1 MAANTENGNFECNVN
16 DIDKQDLEN
25 HENENNRKKE
35 VMLLKVRQQAQLQ

>member
-1 MAANTENGNFECNVN
+1 MTANTENGSFECNVN

-25 HENENNRKKE
+25 HGNENNRKKG